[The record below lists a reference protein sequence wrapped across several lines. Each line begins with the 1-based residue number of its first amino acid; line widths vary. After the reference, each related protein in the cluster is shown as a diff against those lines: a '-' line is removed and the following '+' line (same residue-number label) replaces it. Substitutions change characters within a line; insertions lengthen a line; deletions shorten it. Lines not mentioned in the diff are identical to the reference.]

1 MNYTLRSRESIRT
14 KILLHESNL
23 ANAISAM
30 TVKNDEADVLVNV
43 SYLKLIIH
51 FMYNRIVLIL
61 CLEQLKTR
69 IHLLCNPEVVG
80 TRPVSNGIFPT
91 NSS

>member
-1 MNYTLRSRESIRT
+1 MKS
-14 KILLHESNL
+14 LLHESNL

-30 TVKNDEADVLVNV
+30 TVKNDKPDKLVNV

-51 FMYNRIVLIL
+51 FMYNRIVFIL

-69 IHLLCNPEVVG
+69 IHLLCNSVVVC
-80 TRPVSNGIFPT
+80 T
-91 NSS
+91 

>member
-1 MNYTLRSRESIRT
+1 MNYSVRSRESIRT
-14 KILLHESNL
+14 KSLLHESNL

-30 TVKNDEADVLVNV
+30 TLKNYEPDMPVNV

-51 FMYNRIVLIL
+51 FMYNKSVLIL

-69 IHLLCNPEVVG
+69 IHLLCNSVVVG
-80 TRPVSNGIFPT
+80 T
-91 NSS
+91 